1 MVSTVIRQLAITA
14 LVACLLAGCGLFG
27 SPSSHDD
34 RFARPDH
41 PKDSPSGQYAVAVD
55 MGPNQNG
62 VDTWVAVIR
71 DNATGAEV
79 FRDSNAYS
87 SRHGV
92 GITWLS
98 TSDQLWL
105 LSSDVG
111 TAHVDR
117 KPDGTWI
124 KTSIYPETV
133 GDIPEEITALGG

>member
-1 MVSTVIRQLAITA
+1 MIRQIAISALAA
-14 LVACLLAGCGLFG
+14 WLLAGCGLFG
-27 SPSSHDD
+27 GGATRHDD

-41 PKDSPSGQYAVAVD
+41 PKNSPSGQYAATVD

-79 FRDSNAYS
+79 FRDSYAYDN
-87 SRHGV
+87 RHGV

-98 TSDQLWL
+98 SADQLWL
-105 LSSDVG
+105 LSNDVG

-133 GDIPEEITALGG
+133 GDIPEEIKAVGG